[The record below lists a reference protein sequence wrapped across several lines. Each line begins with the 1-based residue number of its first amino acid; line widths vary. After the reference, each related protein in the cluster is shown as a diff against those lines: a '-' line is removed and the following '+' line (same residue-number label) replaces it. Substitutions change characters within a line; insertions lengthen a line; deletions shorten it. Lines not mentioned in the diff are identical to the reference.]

1 MDSVQ
6 TTPGKAGLRGA
17 GSDLADGSYP
27 ALVQEFNDFG
37 PA

>member
-6 TTPGKAGLRGA
+6 TTLRKAGLRGA

-27 ALVQEFNDFG
+27 PPVHEFNDFG
-37 PA
+37 AA